1 MNVVISRERLIL
13 LLKFACNTDLGRKK
27 KLTILCCKPAK
38 SANYASSAFFRKIK
52 VKIILVMM
60 NYAKNYASTIYQSLA
75 RIV

>member
-13 LLKFACNTDLGRKK
+13 FLKFACNTDLGCKK

-38 SANYASSAFFRKIK
+38 STNYASSAFFRKIK
-52 VKIILVMM
+52 VKIILVMT
-60 NYAKNYASTIYQSLA
+60 NYAKNYASTIYQSPA